1 MLTFRD
7 FFGCA
12 LGDDFTAPR
21 AGFGAEINEIVGF
34 RGEVH
39 VVLDDHDGVAFVDET
54 VKDIGEAGDVLL
66 MESDRGFLDK
76 VEVGIGRADIGDL
89 GASFGELGHEFD
101 TLGFAA

>member
-12 LGDDFTAPR
+12 LGDNFTAPR
-21 AGFGAEINEIVGF
+21 AGLGAEINEIVSF

-39 VVLDDHDGVAFVDET
+39 VVLDDHDSVALVDEA

-66 MESDRGFLDK
+66 MESDGGFLDK

-89 GASFGELGHEFD
+89 RASFGELGHEFD

>member
-1 MLTFRD
+1 MLAFRD

-12 LGDDFTAPR
+12 LGDDFTASR
-21 AGFGAEINEIVGF
+21 AGFGAEIDEIVGF

-66 MESDRGFLDK
+66 MESDGGFLDK
-76 VEVGIGRADIGDL
+76 VEVGIGRADIGDP
-89 GASFGELGHEFD
+89 GASFGELGYEFEA
-101 TLGFAA
+101 LGFAA

>member
-1 MLTFRD
+1 MLAFRD

-21 AGFGAEINEIVGF
+21 AGFGAEIDEIVGF

-39 VVLDDHDGVAFVDET
+39 VVLDDHDSVAFVDEA

-89 GASFGELGHEFD
+89 GASFGKLGHEFEA
-101 TLGFAA
+101 LGFAA

>member
-1 MLTFRD
+1 MLAFRD

-21 AGFGAEINEIVGF
+21 AGFGTEINEIVGF

-39 VVLDDHDGVAFVDET
+39 VVLDDHDSVAFVDEA

-66 MESDRGFLDK
+66 MESDGGFLDK

-89 GASFGELGHEFD
+89 GASFGKLGHEFEA
-101 TLGFAA
+101 LGFAA

>member
-1 MLTFRD
+1 MLAFHD
-7 FFGCA
+7 FFRCA
-12 LGDDFTAPR
+12 LGDNFTAPR
-21 AGFGAEINEIVGF
+21 AGFGAEIDEIVGF

-39 VVLDDHDGVAFVDET
+39 VVFDDHDGVAFVDET

>member
-1 MLTFRD
+1 MLAFRD

-12 LGDDFTAPR
+12 LGDDFTAPW
-21 AGFGAEINEIVGF
+21 AGFGAEIDEIVGF

>member
-1 MLTFRD
+1 MLAFRD

-21 AGFGAEINEIVGF
+21 AGFGTEINEIVGF

-39 VVLDDHDGVAFVDET
+39 VVLDDHDSVAFVDEA

-66 MESDRGFLDK
+66 MESDGRFLDK

-89 GASFGELGHEFD
+89 GASFGKLGHEFEA
-101 TLGFAA
+101 LGFAA

>member
-1 MLTFRD
+1 MLAFRD

-21 AGFGAEINEIVGF
+21 AGFGTEIDEIVGF

-39 VVLDDHDGVAFVDET
+39 VVLDDHDSVAFVDEA

-66 MESDRGFLDK
+66 MESDSGFLDK
-76 VEVGIGRADIGDL
+76 VEVGIGRADVGDL
-89 GASFGELGHEFD
+89 GASFGELGHEFEA
-101 TLGFAA
+101 LGFAA

>member
-12 LGDDFTAPR
+12 LGDDFTASR
-21 AGFGAEINEIVGF
+21 AGFGAEIDEIVGF

-39 VVLDDHDGVAFVDET
+39 VVLDDHDGVALVDEA
-54 VKDIGEAGDVLL
+54 VKDIGEAGHVLL
-66 MESDRGFLDK
+66 MESDGGFLDK

-89 GASFGELGHEFD
+89 GASFGKLSHKF
-101 TLGFAA
+101 

>member
-1 MLTFRD
+1 MFAFRD
-7 FFGCA
+7 LFGCS

-21 AGFGAEINEIVGF
+21 AGFGAEIDEIIGF

>member
-7 FFGCA
+7 LFGCA
-12 LGDDFTAPR
+12 LSDDFTAPR
-21 AGFGAEINEIVGF
+21 AGFGAEIDEIVGL
-34 RGEVH
+34 RGEIH

-66 MESDRGFLDK
+66 MESDGGFLDK

-101 TLGFAA
+101 TLGFAS